1 MGQSGNHCDVE
12 AMREGA
18 RRRLPRFAFDFID
31 GGALRENALDR
42 NRSALDAVRL
52 APRVLAGAEQ
62 RDTTLSLFGETF
74 AAPFGIAPIGMAGLI
89 APGIDLALARAAA
102 DAGIPYAL
110 STAGTAD
117 IETIAQAAPPSWFQL
132 YVGRDAEIVDDLIRR
147 ADAAG
152 CPVLIVTADV
162 PAPGKRLRDIRNRF
176 SLPLRPDLRMAF
188 DVATHPGWA
197 WRIATGGAPRFANLE
212 RYATPGASV
221 QSLAELMAAQSSAR
235 LDWDLLARIRER
247 WRRPLIL
254 KGVLRPDDAVRA
266 IAAGVD
272 GIAVSN
278 HGGRQ
283 LDAAPAPIEAL
294 PAIRDAVG
302 PAVPLIV
309 DGGARNGEDI
319 ARARVLGADLVLFG
333 RAFLYGAAAL
343 GLRDGPQAVIALLRD
358 ELDRAMTQLGCATL
372 PALDRSLLFRRYGSA
387 EFSGDI
393 PA

>member
-1 MGQSGNHCDVE
+1 
-12 AMREGA
+12 
-18 RRRLPRFAFDFID
+18 
-31 GGALRENALDR
+31 
-42 NRSALDAVRL
+42 
-52 APRVLAGAEQ
+52 
-62 RDTTLSLFGETF
+62 
-74 AAPFGIAPIGMAGLI
+74 
-89 APGIDLALARAAA
+89 
-102 DAGIPYAL
+102 
-110 STAGTAD
+110 
-117 IETIAQAAPPSWFQL
+117 
-132 YVGRDAEIVDDLIRR
+132 
-147 ADAAG
+147 
-152 CPVLIVTADV
+152 
-162 PAPGKRLRDIRNRF
+162 
-176 SLPLRPDLRMAF
+176 
-188 DVATHPGWA
+188 
-197 WRIATGGAPRFANLE
+197 
-212 RYATPGASV
+212 
-221 QSLAELMAAQSSAR
+221 MAAQSSAR